1 LELPELFSWPSL
13 AFAGFVAVVLVLD
26 LFVFHRESR
35 EQSLREAALWTVVW
49 CSLALGF
56 NFLIWRLYGMRPAV
70 EFFTG
75 YLVEWT
81 LSMDNVF
88 VFAVIFRFFHVP
100 KKYQYRVLFWGIL
113 GAVLM
118 RLTFIALGVQL
129 LEWFKWMLL
138 LFAGILI
145 YTAFKLA
152 FAGEV
157 DPDPE
162 NNVLLRFARKMF
174 PVARQDHGDAFF
186 AREAGRLCITPLF
199 LVLLVIEST
208 DVVFAV
214 DSVPAIF
221 GITKEPFLIFT
232 SNVFAIL
239 GLRALYFL
247 LAGVMEMF
255 RYLHYGLAAVLAFVG
270 LKMSLEYFID
280 TSADFREWFDANL
293 WGLHD
298 GHAVPP
304 LASLTV
310 IASLL
315 GASIIASLLA
325 NRFLGPPEKE
335 AETDVD
341 EPSDS
346 AAALPEE
353 AEESGDQELV
363 AERAEAE

>member
-1 LELPELFSWPSL
+1 MDLPELFSWPSL
-13 AFAGFVAVVLVLD
+13 AFAGFVTVVLVLD

-35 EQSLREAALWTVVW
+35 EQSLREAAAWTLVW
-49 CSLALGF
+49 CSLALIF
-56 NFLIWRLYGMRPAV
+56 NGLIWYLYGMKPAV

-129 LEWFKWMLL
+129 LEWFKWMTL

-145 YTAFKLA
+145 FTAIKLA
-152 FAGEV
+152 FSGEV

-162 NNVLLRFARKMF
+162 RNLVLRIARRMF
-174 PVARQDHGDAFF
+174 PVAREDHGEAFF
-186 AREAGRLCITPLF
+186 AREAGRACITPLF

-221 GITKEPFLIFT
+221 GITREPFLIFT
-232 SNVFAIL
+232 SNIFAIL

-247 LAGVMEMF
+247 LAGVMDMF
-255 RYLHYGLAAVLAFVG
+255 RYLHYGLAAVLGFVG
-270 LKMSLEYFID
+270 LKMTLEYFVD
-280 TSADFREWFDANL
+280 TSDDFRAWFDANL

-304 LASLTV
+304 LASLAV
-310 IASLL
+310 IAALL
-315 GASIIASLLA
+315 GTSIIASLLA
-325 NRFLGPPEKE
+325 NRFLGPHWKHAPQDVGPRNGAPP
-335 AETDVD
+335 AEGD
-341 EPSDS
+341 E
-346 AAALPEE
+346 
-353 AEESGDQELV
+353 GNELEDLTTEN
-363 AERAEAE
+363 ANAKS